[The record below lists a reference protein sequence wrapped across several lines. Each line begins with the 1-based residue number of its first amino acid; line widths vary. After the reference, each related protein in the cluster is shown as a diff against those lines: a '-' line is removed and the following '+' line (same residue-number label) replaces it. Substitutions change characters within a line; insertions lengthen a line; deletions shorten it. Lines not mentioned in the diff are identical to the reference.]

1 MGRRKEII
9 QMHQKAQS
17 KRNPLLLLALALLV
31 LAVAIGGTIAWLTA
45 SNHVTNTFTVGEIT
59 QPVYP
64 DKPGPDLPDPD
75 NPDEPK
81 DPDSTAW
88 LKGNIYEFFD
98 PDSVITPG
106 GSTVKKP
113 WIGIGKDSEASYVF
127 AYVDNKMMAE
137 SVETADSTYF
147 TLNNGWAA
155 VPRKATAYTS
165 VSNAYTGGLFKWV
178 GTGNDSGANPA
189 VIGPSDDAAVW
200 TNTPIF
206 DNVVTPDSAI
216 AADFAG
222 EKPTMDVYCFL
233 YAAVNKATP
242 ADAQTEAIAW
252 ADGTGAY
259 KDNALAAIVG
269 EATATNGN

>member
-1 MGRRKEII
+1 
-9 QMHQKAQS
+9 MHQKAQS

-59 QPVYP
+59 QPVDP

-75 NPDEPK
+75 NPDEPE

-88 LKGNIYEFFD
+88 LKGNIYEIFD

-127 AYVDNKMMAE
+127 AYVDNKMMAKSAGTE
-137 SVETADSTYF
+137 DSTYF
-147 TLNNGWAA
+147 TLNDGWAA
-155 VPRKATAYTS
+155 VPDKATAYTG

-189 VIGPSDDAAVW
+189 VIGPSADAAVW

-216 AADFAG
+216 AADFADA
-222 EKPTMDVYCFL
+222 KPTMDVYCFL
-233 YAAVNKATP
+233 YAAVNEATP
-242 ADAQTEAIAW
+242 AAAQTEAIAW
-252 ADGTGAY
+252 AEGTGAY
-259 KDNALAAIVG
+259 EDNALAAIVG